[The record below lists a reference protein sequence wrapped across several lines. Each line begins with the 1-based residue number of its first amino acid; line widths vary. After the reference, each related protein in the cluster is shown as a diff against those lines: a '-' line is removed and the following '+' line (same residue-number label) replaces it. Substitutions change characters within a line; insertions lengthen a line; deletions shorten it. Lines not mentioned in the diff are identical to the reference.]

1 MKTCKKCGI
10 ENKDTAKFC
19 AGCGERFPDGAE
31 GSGKPGN
38 PESSRKKKRMLAG
51 MCLLVAALCITGLI
65 FTNMQ
70 KEKESAL
77 NERYVQTVSLANK
90 AIENLDFQ
98 QAEQYGKEAL
108 QLDAQRPEAYSTLYE
123 SYYAREQDQQAQQVE
138 EKAESILTGT
148 SLDVFSRQIQ
158 EIQNEYQ
165 TVSSYTVLK
174 ELGKMQMTPIFAGT
188 GGWLIRIDDE
198 YSIMD
203 EEGEIVPGY
212 TDPFT
217 IVAASSQ
224 QQYIRTCLGPG
235 FQISPE
241 TRQWPEPNG
250 EVSNVCVPLGIIG
263 PQPEYELG
271 SDDKPELTEKS
282 LEGYRV
288 FNTEPPEPTQPIY
301 LRKRGQVSGDY
312 YIYNPAKDELLG
324 PYQEDEAPAFGLLA
338 KNFSPNDTNPQ
349 KDQVY
354 LLSFW
359 QYLYSPF
366 WSREYLD
373 GADSYTVYS
382 ADGTIMK
389 EGYDQ
394 AVVVDSM
401 SLGVMQND
409 VYSLLDQNLEEE
421 YSGWFEAGSSV
432 IDARALIKTDGSW
445 KLVKFGDSIRAK
457 DYQGETADD
466 QDPEEEPAKEPAEE
480 PEENDT
486 DTNLDTNVIS
496 QEAVGTYWHFSGAGA
511 WRTLLDV
518 KADGTYTY
526 DFSDADMGQD
536 ENGKGIT
543 ITSRS
548 VFHGRFEPEYDDQG
562 NLVSLIVTEKVYD
575 KEPGSVEVTD
585 NGDRN
590 EYITEDKDS
599 FKLGS
604 ILKYYPVGTPWN
616 AFTMTE
622 QSWLLPADQQRDVPV
637 TQPVLVLTTTEDAF
651 VIYPA
656 TDKNSYQ

>member
-1 MKTCKKCGI
+1 MKTCKKCGK

-19 AGCGERFPDGAE
+19 AGCGARFDE
-31 GSGKPGN
+31 DKE
-38 PESSRKKKRMLAG
+38 ESEETLKSNAVRKNKRFLVG
-51 MCLLVAALCITGLI
+51 VCLLIAVALCITGLVI
-65 FTNMQ
+65 TSIQ
-70 KEKESAL
+70 KRKESAL

-90 AIENLDFQ
+90 AIENLDYQ

-108 QLDAQRPEAYSTLYE
+108 QLDAERPEAYSTLYE
-123 SYYAREQDQQAQQVE
+123 SYYAREQDQMAQQVK
-138 EKAESILTGT
+138 EKAESTLAGS

-158 EIQNEYQ
+158 KIQNEYQ

-174 ELGKMQMTPIFAGT
+174 ELGKMEMTPIFAGT
-188 GGWLIRIDDE
+188 GGWLIRKDDE

-212 TDPFT
+212 TDPYT

-224 QQYIRTCLGPG
+224 QKYIRTCLGPG

-241 TRQWPEPNG
+241 TRQWPEPNE

-271 SDDKPELTEKS
+271 SDDKPKLTEKS

-366 WSREYLD
+366 WSRGQLD

-382 ADGTIMK
+382 SDGTITK

-401 SLGVMQND
+401 SLGVMKNG

-421 YSGWFEAGSSV
+421 YSGWFEDGSSV
-432 IDARALIKTDGSW
+432 IGNRALIKTDGSW

-457 DYQGETADD
+457 NYLGETADSTDD
-466 QDPEEEPAKEPAEE
+466 QEPEEEPAKEPAEE
-480 PEENDT
+480 PEENET
-486 DTNLDTNVIS
+486 SIIPS
-496 QEAVGTYWHFSGAGA
+496 EAVGTYWHFSGAGA

-548 VFHGRFEPEYDDQG
+548 VFHGRLEPEYDDQG
-562 NLVSLIVTEKVYD
+562 NLVSLKVTEKVYD

-604 ILKYYPVGTPWN
+604 VLKYYPIGTPWN

-656 TDKNSYQ
+656 TDENSYQ